1 MSESSTQHAD
11 AGWPHP
17 ASEAARLDGR
27 YSPDR
32 TGAPAR
38 LTDDAGIHRD

>member
-17 ASEAARLDGR
+17 ASEEARADGR
-27 YSPDR
+27 YRPERSL
-32 TGAPAR
+32 AR
-38 LTDDAGIHRD
+38 LRSGDDSAVHRD